1 MAMIVPLDAA
11 FEAAFSGGFLA
22 FFRNRAIAFNFFHAL
37 LQRNAVQSHSN
48 HVTKYECTFA
58 NERDLCIAI
67 G

>member
-22 FFRNRAIAFNFFHAL
+22 LFRNMATAFNFFHAL
-37 LQRNAVQSHSN
+37 LKRNAVQLNSN
-48 HVTKYECTFA
+48 HMTKCEYTFA
-58 NERDLCIAI
+58 NERDLRIAI

>member
-22 FFRNRAIAFNFFHAL
+22 FFRNRATAFNFFHAL
-37 LQRNAVQSHSN
+37 LQRNAVQLNSN
-48 HVTKYECTFA
+48 HITKCEYTFA
-58 NERDLCIAI
+58 NERDLRIAI

>member
-22 FFRNRAIAFNFFHAL
+22 LFRNRAIAFSFFHAL
-37 LQRNAVQSHSN
+37 LQRNAVQLNSN
-48 HVTKYECTFA
+48 HITKCECTFT
-58 NERDLCIAI
+58 NERDLRIAI